1 MFKSAQVLAS
11 TTLLCCVLALSGCG
25 ASQAGQEAE
34 GTSAQPSASA
44 SVKPGTIR
52 VASDGATP
60 SVSPGSIT
68 VVNSP
73 DAEHHESSS
82 EHSESSSHTETHES
96 KQSSTSADSHH
107 EGSEQN
113 KSDDSDS
120 QQDSQKS
127 SNSSSQSDSHSS
139 NGSSH
144 SSESSRSSSSS
155 NSSNS
160 SDRSSNSSNTSNSSS
175 SSEKSSNSSNNN
187 AEGPTQCDLDDLN
200 VSVAIGDG
208 SPGAR
213 NYTLYF
219 QNSSNSPCTLR
230 GYPRVVHAGPS
241 GPWVGREAS
250 TSDEY
255 MNPAG
260 VTLNPGDSTTAVL
273 RSVYP
278 ARFGDDCGSRPVQGF
293 LVGLPSGSGGVIV
306 PLDTTACSSS
316 VPQLSVGQFGAR

>member
-60 SVSPGSIT
+60 SVTPGSIT

-120 QQDSQKS
+120 QQDSQKGSDSSSQSGSRSSGNS
-127 SNSSSQSDSHSS
+127 SNSSGSS
-139 NGSSH
+139 N
-144 SSESSRSSSSS
+144 SSSSS
-155 NSSNS
+155 NS
-160 SDRSSNSSNTSNSSS
+160 SNSSS

-241 GPWVGREAS
+241 GTWVGREAS

>member
-11 TTLLCCVLALSGCG
+11 TTLLCCALALSGCG

-73 DAEHHESSS
+73 EAEHHDSSS

-120 QQDSQKS
+120 QQDSQKGSDSSSQSGSRSSGNS
-127 SNSSSQSDSHSS
+127 SNSSRSS
-139 NGSSH
+139 N
-144 SSESSRSSSSS
+144 SSSSS

-160 SDRSSNSSNTSNSSS
+160 SS
-175 SSEKSSNSSNNN
+175 SSEKSSSSSSSTV
-187 AEGPTQCDLDDLN
+187 AAGPTQCDLDDLN
-200 VSVAIGDG
+200 ISVSIGDG

-219 QNSSNSPCTLR
+219 QNSSNSSCTLR

-241 GPWVGREAS
+241 GTWVGREAS

>member
-60 SVSPGSIT
+60 SVTPGSIT

-73 DAEHHESSS
+73 EAEHHGSSS
-82 EHSESSSHTETHES
+82 EHSESSSHTETRES
-96 KQSSTSADSHH
+96 KQNSDSHSSGSSH

-113 KSDDSDS
+113 KSDDSADS

-127 SNSSSQSDSHSS
+127 SNSSSQSGSNSSGSSS
-139 NGSSH
+139 NSSG
-144 SSESSRSSSSS
+144 SSSSS

-160 SDRSSNSSNTSNSSS
+160 SNSSS
-175 SSEKSSNSSNNN
+175 SSEKSSNSSSSTV

-200 VSVAIGDG
+200 IMVAVGEG
-208 SPGAR
+208 SPCAR

-219 QNSSNSPCTLR
+219 QNSSDASCTLR

-241 GPWVGREAS
+241 GTWVGREAS

-255 MNPAG
+255 MNSAG

-278 ARFGDDCGSRPVQGF
+278 ARFGDACGSRPVQGF

>member
-11 TTLLCCVLALSGCG
+11 TTLLCGVLALSGCG

-52 VASDGATP
+52 VASDGATS
-60 SVSPGSIT
+60 SVTPGSIT

-73 DAEHHESSS
+73 EAENHGSSS
-82 EHSESSSHTETHES
+82 EHSDSHTETHES
-96 KQSSTSADSHH
+96 KQNSDSHSSGSSQ

-113 KSDDSDS
+113 KSDDSADS

-155 NSSNS
+155 NSS
-160 SDRSSNSSNTSNSSS
+160 DRSSNSSNNT
-175 SSEKSSNSSNNN
+175 
-187 AEGPTQCDLDDLN
+187 AEGPGQCDLDDLN
-200 VSVAIGDG
+200 ISVSIGEG

-219 QNSSNSPCTLR
+219 QNSSNSSCTLR

-241 GPWVGREAS
+241 GTWVGREAS
-250 TSDEY
+250 ASAEY
-255 MNPAG
+255 MNSAG

-278 ARFGDDCGSRPVQGF
+278 ARFGDACGSRPVQGF

>member
-52 VASDGATP
+52 VASDGATS
-60 SVSPGSIT
+60 SVTPGSIT

-73 DAEHHESSS
+73 EAENHGSSS
-82 EHSESSSHTETHES
+82 EHSDSHTETHES
-96 KQSSTSADSHH
+96 KQNSDSHSSGSSQ

-113 KSDDSDS
+113 KSDDSADS

-155 NSSNS
+155 NSS
-160 SDRSSNSSNTSNSSS
+160 DRSSNSSNNT
-175 SSEKSSNSSNNN
+175 
-187 AEGPTQCDLDDLN
+187 AEGPGQCDLDDLN
-200 VSVAIGDG
+200 ISVSIGDG

-219 QNSSNSPCTLR
+219 QNSSDSSCTLR

-241 GPWVGREAS
+241 GTWVGREAS

-255 MNPAG
+255 MNSAG

-278 ARFGDDCGSRPVQGF
+278 ARFGDACGSRPVQGF

>member
-120 QQDSQKS
+120 QQDSQKGSDSSSQSGSRSSGNS
-127 SNSSSQSDSHSS
+127 SNSSGSS
-139 NGSSH
+139 N
-144 SSESSRSSSSS
+144 SSSSS
-155 NSSNS
+155 NS
-160 SDRSSNSSNTSNSSS
+160 SNSSS

-187 AEGPTQCDLDDLN
+187 VEGPGQCDLDDLN
-200 VSVAIGDG
+200 VSVAIGEG

-241 GPWVGREAS
+241 GTWVGREAS

>member
-11 TTLLCCVLALSGCG
+11 TTLLCGVLALSGCG

-52 VASDGATP
+52 VASDGATS
-60 SVSPGSIT
+60 SVTPGSIT

-73 DAEHHESSS
+73 EAENHGSSS
-82 EHSESSSHTETHES
+82 EHSDSHTETHES
-96 KQSSTSADSHH
+96 KQNSDSHSSGSSQ

-113 KSDDSDS
+113 KSDDSADS

-155 NSSNS
+155 NSS
-160 SDRSSNSSNTSNSSS
+160 DRSSNSSNNT
-175 SSEKSSNSSNNN
+175 
-187 AEGPTQCDLDDLN
+187 AEGPGQCDLDDLN
-200 VSVAIGDG
+200 ISVSIGDG

-241 GPWVGREAS
+241 GTWVGREAS

-255 MNPAG
+255 MNSAG

-278 ARFGDDCGSRPVQGF
+278 ARFGDACGSRPVQGF

>member
-60 SVSPGSIT
+60 SVTPGSIT

-73 DAEHHESSS
+73 EAENHGSSS

-96 KQSSTSADSHH
+96 KQNSDSHSSGSSH

-113 KSDDSDS
+113 KSDDSADS

-127 SNSSSQSDSHSS
+127 SHSSSQSGSNSSADSSKSS
-139 NGSSH
+139 GSS
-144 SSESSRSSSSS
+144 SSSDSS

-160 SDRSSNSSNTSNSSS
+160 SG
-175 SSEKSSNSSNNN
+175 SSEKSSNSSSNTV
-187 AEGPTQCDLDDLN
+187 AEGPTQCNLDDLN
-200 VSVAIGDG
+200 ISVAVGEG

-219 QNSSNSPCTLR
+219 QNSSNSSCTLR
-230 GYPRVVHAGPS
+230 GYPRVVHAGSS
-241 GPWVGREAS
+241 GTWVGREAS
-250 TSDEY
+250 ASAEY
-255 MNPAG
+255 MNSAG
-260 VTLNPGDSTTAVL
+260 VTLKPGDSTTAVL

>member
-52 VASDGATP
+52 VASDGATS
-60 SVSPGSIT
+60 SVTPGSIT

-120 QQDSQKS
+120 QQDSQKGSDSSSQSGSRSSGNS
-127 SNSSSQSDSHSS
+127 SNSSGSS
-139 NGSSH
+139 N
-144 SSESSRSSSSS
+144 SSSSS
-155 NSSNS
+155 NS
-160 SDRSSNSSNTSNSSS
+160 SNSSS

-241 GPWVGREAS
+241 GTWVGREAS

>member
-120 QQDSQKS
+120 QQDSQKGS
-127 SNSSSQSDSHSS
+127 DSSSQS
-139 NGSSH
+139 G
-144 SSESSRSSSSS
+144 SRSSG

-160 SDRSSNSSNTSNSSS
+160 SGSSNSSS

-241 GPWVGREAS
+241 GTWVGREAS

>member
-52 VASDGATP
+52 VASEGATP

-96 KQSSTSADSHH
+96 KQNSDSHSSESSH

-120 QQDSQKS
+120 QQDSQKGSDSSSQSGSRSSGNS
-127 SNSSSQSDSHSS
+127 SNSS
-139 NGSSH
+139 G
-144 SSESSRSSSSS
+144 SS

-160 SDRSSNSSNTSNSSS
+160 SNSSS

-241 GPWVGREAS
+241 GTWVGREAS

>member
-11 TTLLCCVLALSGCG
+11 TTLLCGVLALSGCG

-113 KSDDSDS
+113 KSDDSADS

-160 SDRSSNSSNTSNSSS
+160 SDRSSNSSN
-175 SSEKSSNSSNNN
+175 NN

-200 VSVAIGDG
+200 ISVSIGDG

-219 QNSSNSPCTLR
+219 QNSSNSSCTLR

-241 GPWVGREAS
+241 GTWVGREAS

>member
-60 SVSPGSIT
+60 SVTPGSIT

-73 DAEHHESSS
+73 EAENHGSSS

-96 KQSSTSADSHH
+96 KQNSDSHSSGSSH

-113 KSDDSDS
+113 KSDDSADS

-127 SNSSSQSDSHSS
+127 SNSSSQSGSNSSADSS
-139 NGSSH
+139 NSSG
-144 SSESSRSSSSS
+144 SSSSS

-160 SDRSSNSSNTSNSSS
+160 SNSSG
-175 SSEKSSNSSNNN
+175 SSEKSSNSSSNTV
-187 AEGPTQCDLDDLN
+187 AEGPTQCNLDDLN
-200 VSVAIGDG
+200 ISVAVGEG

-219 QNSSNSPCTLR
+219 QNSSNSSCILR

-241 GPWVGREAS
+241 GTWVGREAS
-250 TSDEY
+250 ASAEY
-255 MNPAG
+255 MNSAG
-260 VTLNPGDSTTAVL
+260 VTLKPGDSTTAVL

>member
-60 SVSPGSIT
+60 SVTPGSIT

-73 DAEHHESSS
+73 EAENHGSSS
-82 EHSESSSHTETHES
+82 EHSESSSHTETRES
-96 KQSSTSADSHH
+96 KQSSDSHSSESSH

-113 KSDDSDS
+113 KSDDSADS

-127 SNSSSQSDSHSS
+127 SNSSSQSGSNSSGDSS
-139 NGSSH
+139 NSSG
-144 SSESSRSSSSS
+144 SSSSS

-160 SDRSSNSSNTSNSSS
+160 SNSSG
-175 SSEKSSNSSNNN
+175 SSEKSSNSSSNTV
-187 AEGPTQCDLDDLN
+187 AEGPTQCNLDDLN
-200 VSVAIGDG
+200 ISVAVGEG

-219 QNSSNSPCTLR
+219 QNSSNSSCTLR

-241 GPWVGREAS
+241 GTWVGREAS

-260 VTLNPGDSTTAVL
+260 VTLKPGDSTTAVL

>member
-11 TTLLCCVLALSGCG
+11 TTLLCGVLALSGCG

-52 VASDGATP
+52 VASDGATS
-60 SVSPGSIT
+60 SVTPGSIT

-73 DAEHHESSS
+73 EAENHGSSS
-82 EHSESSSHTETHES
+82 EHSDSHTETHES
-96 KQSSTSADSHH
+96 KQNSDSHSSGSSQ

-113 KSDDSDS
+113 KSDDSADS

-127 SNSSSQSDSHSS
+127 SHSSSQSGSNSSADSSKSS
-139 NGSSH
+139 GSS
-144 SSESSRSSSSS
+144 SSSDSS

-160 SDRSSNSSNTSNSSS
+160 SG
-175 SSEKSSNSSNNN
+175 SSEKSSNSSSNTV
-187 AEGPTQCDLDDLN
+187 AEGPTQCNLDDLN
-200 VSVAIGDG
+200 ISVAVGEG

-219 QNSSNSPCTLR
+219 QNSSDSSCTLR

-241 GPWVGREAS
+241 GTWVGREAS

-255 MNPAG
+255 MNSAG

>member
-60 SVSPGSIT
+60 SVTPGSIT

-73 DAEHHESSS
+73 DAEHHGSSS

-120 QQDSQKS
+120 QQDSQKGSDSSSQSGSRSSGNS
-127 SNSSSQSDSHSS
+127 SNSSGSS
-139 NGSSH
+139 N
-144 SSESSRSSSSS
+144 SSSSS
-155 NSSNS
+155 NS
-160 SDRSSNSSNTSNSSS
+160 SNSSS

-241 GPWVGREAS
+241 GTWVGREAS

>member
-11 TTLLCCVLALSGCG
+11 TALLCGVLALSGCG

-52 VASDGATP
+52 VASDGATS
-60 SVSPGSIT
+60 SVTPGSIT

-73 DAEHHESSS
+73 EAENHGSSS
-82 EHSESSSHTETHES
+82 EHSDSHTETHES
-96 KQSSTSADSHH
+96 KQNSDSHSSGSSQ

-113 KSDDSDS
+113 KSDDSADS

-155 NSSNS
+155 NSS
-160 SDRSSNSSNTSNSSS
+160 DRSSNSSNNT
-175 SSEKSSNSSNNN
+175 
-187 AEGPTQCDLDDLN
+187 AEGPGQCDLDDLN
-200 VSVAIGDG
+200 ISVSIGDG

-219 QNSSNSPCTLR
+219 QNSSDSSCTLR

-241 GPWVGREAS
+241 GTWVGREAS

-255 MNPAG
+255 MNSAG

>member
-60 SVSPGSIT
+60 SVTPGSIT

-73 DAEHHESSS
+73 EAENHGSSS

-96 KQSSTSADSHH
+96 KQNSDSHSSGSSH

-113 KSDDSDS
+113 KSDDSADS

-127 SNSSSQSDSHSS
+127 SHSSSQSGSNSSADSSKSS
-139 NGSSH
+139 GSS
-144 SSESSRSSSSS
+144 SSSDSS

-160 SDRSSNSSNTSNSSS
+160 SG
-175 SSEKSSNSSNNN
+175 SSEKSSNSSSNTV
-187 AEGPTQCDLDDLN
+187 AEGPTQCNLDDLN
-200 VSVAIGDG
+200 ISVAVGEG

-219 QNSSNSPCTLR
+219 QNSSNSSCTLR

-241 GPWVGREAS
+241 GTWVGREAS
-250 TSDEY
+250 ASGEY
-255 MNPAG
+255 MNSAG

-306 PLDTTACSSS
+306 PLDTAACSSS

>member
-11 TTLLCCVLALSGCG
+11 TTFLCCVLALSGCG

-60 SVSPGSIT
+60 SVTPGSIT

-73 DAEHHESSS
+73 EAENRGSSS
-82 EHSESSSHTETHES
+82 EHSESSSHTQTRES
-96 KQSSTSADSHH
+96 KQNSDSHSSESSR

-113 KSDDSDS
+113 KSDDSADS

-127 SNSSSQSDSHSS
+127 SNSSSQSGSNSSGDSS
-139 NGSSH
+139 NSSG
-144 SSESSRSSSSS
+144 SSSSS

-160 SDRSSNSSNTSNSSS
+160 SNSSG
-175 SSEKSSNSSNNN
+175 SSEKSSNSSSNTV
-187 AEGPTQCDLDDLN
+187 AEGPTQCNLDDLN
-200 VSVAIGDG
+200 ISVAVGEG

-219 QNSSNSPCTLR
+219 QNSSNSSCTLR
-230 GYPRVVHAGPS
+230 GYPRVVHAGSS
-241 GPWVGREAS
+241 GTWVGREAS
-250 TSDEY
+250 ASAEY
-255 MNPAG
+255 MNSAG
-260 VTLNPGDSTTAVL
+260 VTLKPGDSTTAVL

>member
-96 KQSSTSADSHH
+96 KQNSDSHSSESSH

-120 QQDSQKS
+120 QQDSQKGSDSSSQSGSRSSGNS
-127 SNSSSQSDSHSS
+127 SNSSGSS
-139 NGSSH
+139 N
-144 SSESSRSSSSS
+144 SSSSS
-155 NSSNS
+155 NS
-160 SDRSSNSSNTSNSSS
+160 SNSSS

-187 AEGPTQCDLDDLN
+187 AEGSTQCDLDDLN
-200 VSVAIGDG
+200 VSVAIGEG

-241 GPWVGREAS
+241 GTWVGREAS

>member
-120 QQDSQKS
+120 QQDSQKGSDSSSQSGSRSSGNS
-127 SNSSSQSDSHSS
+127 SNSSRSS
-139 NGSSH
+139 N
-144 SSESSRSSSSS
+144 SSSSS
-155 NSSNS
+155 NS
-160 SDRSSNSSNTSNSSS
+160 SNSSS

-241 GPWVGREAS
+241 GTWVGREAS

>member
-120 QQDSQKS
+120 QQDSQKGSDSSSQSGSRSSGNS
-127 SNSSSQSDSHSS
+127 SNSSGSS
-139 NGSSH
+139 N
-144 SSESSRSSSSS
+144 SSSSS
-155 NSSNS
+155 NS
-160 SDRSSNSSNTSNSSS
+160 SNSSS
-175 SSEKSSNSSNNN
+175 SSEKSSNSSNNT
-187 AEGPTQCDLDDLN
+187 EGPGQCDLDDLN

-219 QNSSNSPCTLR
+219 QNSSDSSCTLR

-241 GPWVGREAS
+241 GTWVGREAS

-255 MNPAG
+255 MNSAG

-278 ARFGDDCGSRPVQGF
+278 ARFGDACGSRPVQGF

>member
-96 KQSSTSADSHH
+96 KQNSDSHSSESSH

-120 QQDSQKS
+120 QQDSQKGSDSSSQSGSRSSGNS
-127 SNSSSQSDSHSS
+127 SNSS
-139 NGSSH
+139 G
-144 SSESSRSSSSS
+144 SS

-160 SDRSSNSSNTSNSSS
+160 SNSSS

-241 GPWVGREAS
+241 GTWVGREAS

>member
-60 SVSPGSIT
+60 SVTPGSIT

-73 DAEHHESSS
+73 DAEHHGSSS

-96 KQSSTSADSHH
+96 KQNSDSHSSESSH

-113 KSDDSDS
+113 NSDDSADS
-120 QQDSQKS
+120 QQDSQKGSDSSSQSGSRSSGNS
-127 SNSSSQSDSHSS
+127 SNSS
-139 NGSSH
+139 G
-144 SSESSRSSSSS
+144 SS

-160 SDRSSNSSNTSNSSS
+160 SNSSS
-175 SSEKSSNSSNNN
+175 SSERSSNSSNNN
-187 AEGPTQCDLDDLN
+187 AEGPGQCDLDDLN
-200 VSVAIGDG
+200 VSVAIGEG

-219 QNSSNSPCTLR
+219 QNSSDSPCTLR

-241 GPWVGREAS
+241 GTWVGREAS

>member
-11 TTLLCCVLALSGCG
+11 TTLLCGVLALSGCG

-113 KSDDSDS
+113 KSDDSADS

-160 SDRSSNSSNTSNSSS
+160 SDRSSNSSN
-175 SSEKSSNSSNNN
+175 NN

-200 VSVAIGDG
+200 ISVSIGDG

-219 QNSSNSPCTLR
+219 QNSSNSSCTLR

-241 GPWVGREAS
+241 GTWVGREAS

-278 ARFGDDCGSRPVQGF
+278 ARFGDACGSRPVQGF

>member
-52 VASDGATP
+52 VASDGATS
-60 SVSPGSIT
+60 SVTPGSIT

-73 DAEHHESSS
+73 DAENHGSSS

-96 KQSSTSADSHH
+96 KQNSDSHSSESSH

-113 KSDDSDS
+113 KSDDSA
-120 QQDSQKS
+120 DSQKDS
-127 SNSSSQSDSHSS
+127 DSPSQSDSHSS

-160 SDRSSNSSNTSNSSS
+160 SNSSARSSNSSNNT
-175 SSEKSSNSSNNN
+175 
-187 AEGPTQCDLDDLN
+187 AEGPGQCDLDDLN
-200 VSVAIGDG
+200 ISVSIGDG

-219 QNSSNSPCTLR
+219 QNSSDSSCTLR

-241 GPWVGREAS
+241 GTWVGREAS

-255 MNPAG
+255 MNSAG

>member
-96 KQSSTSADSHH
+96 KQSSDSHSSESSH
-107 EGSEQN
+107 EGSDQD
-113 KSDDSDS
+113 KSNDSADS

-127 SNSSSQSDSHSS
+127 SNSSSQSGSRSSGNSSGSS
-139 NGSSH
+139 N
-144 SSESSRSSSSS
+144 SSSSS

-160 SDRSSNSSNTSNSSS
+160 SG

-200 VSVAIGDG
+200 VSVAVGEG

-241 GPWVGREAS
+241 GTWVGREAS

>member
-120 QQDSQKS
+120 QQDSQKGSDSSSHSGSRSSGNS
-127 SNSSSQSDSHSS
+127 SNSSGSS
-139 NGSSH
+139 N
-144 SSESSRSSSSS
+144 SSSSS
-155 NSSNS
+155 NS
-160 SDRSSNSSNTSNSSS
+160 SNSSS

-230 GYPRVVHAGPS
+230 GYPRVVHAGSS
-241 GPWVGREAS
+241 GTWVGREAS
-250 TSDEY
+250 ASAEY
-255 MNPAG
+255 MNSAG

>member
-60 SVSPGSIT
+60 SVTPGSIT

-73 DAEHHESSS
+73 EAENHGSSS

-96 KQSSTSADSHH
+96 KQNSDSHSSKSSH

-113 KSDDSDS
+113 KSDDSADS

-127 SNSSSQSDSHSS
+127 SNSSSQSGSNSSTDSS
-139 NGSSH
+139 NSSG
-144 SSESSRSSSSS
+144 SSSSS

-160 SDRSSNSSNTSNSSS
+160 SNSSG
-175 SSEKSSNSSNNN
+175 SSEKSSNSSSNTV
-187 AEGPTQCDLDDLN
+187 AEGPTQCNLDDLN
-200 VSVAIGDG
+200 ISVSIGEG

-219 QNSSNSPCTLR
+219 QNSSNSSCTLR

-241 GPWVGREAS
+241 GTWVGREAS
-250 TSDEY
+250 ASAEY
-255 MNPAG
+255 MNSAG

-278 ARFGDDCGSRPVQGF
+278 ARFGDACGSRPVQGF

>member
-34 GTSAQPSASA
+34 GTSANPSASA

-96 KQSSTSADSHH
+96 KQSSDSRSSGSSH

-127 SNSSSQSDSHSS
+127 SDSSSQSDSHSS

-160 SDRSSNSSNTSNSSS
+160 SDRSSNSSN
-175 SSEKSSNSSNNN
+175 NN

-200 VSVAIGDG
+200 ISVSIGDG

-219 QNSSNSPCTLR
+219 QNSSNSSCTLR

-241 GPWVGREAS
+241 GTWVGREAS
-250 TSDEY
+250 TSAEY
-255 MNPAG
+255 MNSAG

-278 ARFGDDCGSRPVQGF
+278 ARFGDACGSRPVQGF

>member
-11 TTLLCCVLALSGCG
+11 TTLLCGVLALSGCG

-52 VASDGATP
+52 VASDGATS
-60 SVSPGSIT
+60 SVTPGSIT

-73 DAEHHESSS
+73 EAENHGSSS
-82 EHSESSSHTETHES
+82 EHSDSHTETHES
-96 KQSSTSADSHH
+96 KQNSDSHSSGSSQ

-113 KSDDSDS
+113 KSDDSADS

-127 SNSSSQSDSHSS
+127 SNSSSQSGSHSS

-155 NSSNS
+155 NSS
-160 SDRSSNSSNTSNSSS
+160 DRSSNSSNNT
-175 SSEKSSNSSNNN
+175 
-187 AEGPTQCDLDDLN
+187 AEGPGQCDLDDLN
-200 VSVAIGDG
+200 ISVSIGDG

-219 QNSSNSPCTLR
+219 QNSSDSSCTLR

-241 GPWVGREAS
+241 GTWVGREAS

-255 MNPAG
+255 MNSAG

-278 ARFGDDCGSRPVQGF
+278 ARFGDACGSRPVQGF

>member
-96 KQSSTSADSHH
+96 KQSSDSHSSESSH

-120 QQDSQKS
+120 QQDSQKGSDSSSQSGSRSSGNS
-127 SNSSSQSDSHSS
+127 SNSSGSS
-139 NGSSH
+139 N
-144 SSESSRSSSSS
+144 SSSSS
-155 NSSNS
+155 NS
-160 SDRSSNSSNTSNSSS
+160 SNSSS

-241 GPWVGREAS
+241 GTWVGREAS

>member
-11 TTLLCCVLALSGCG
+11 TTLLCGVLALSGCG

-52 VASDGATP
+52 VASDGATS
-60 SVSPGSIT
+60 SVTPGSIT

-73 DAEHHESSS
+73 EAENHGSSS
-82 EHSESSSHTETHES
+82 EHSGSSSHTETHES
-96 KQSSTSADSHH
+96 KQNSDSHSSGSSQ

-113 KSDDSDS
+113 KSDDSADS

-155 NSSNS
+155 NSS
-160 SDRSSNSSNTSNSSS
+160 DRSSNSSNNT
-175 SSEKSSNSSNNN
+175 
-187 AEGPTQCDLDDLN
+187 AEGPGQCDLDDLN
-200 VSVAIGDG
+200 ISVSIGDG

-219 QNSSNSPCTLR
+219 QNSSDSSCTLR

-241 GPWVGREAS
+241 GTWVGREAS

-255 MNPAG
+255 MNSAG

-278 ARFGDDCGSRPVQGF
+278 ARFGDACGSRPVQGF
-293 LVGLPSGSGGVIV
+293 LVGLPSGSGGVII